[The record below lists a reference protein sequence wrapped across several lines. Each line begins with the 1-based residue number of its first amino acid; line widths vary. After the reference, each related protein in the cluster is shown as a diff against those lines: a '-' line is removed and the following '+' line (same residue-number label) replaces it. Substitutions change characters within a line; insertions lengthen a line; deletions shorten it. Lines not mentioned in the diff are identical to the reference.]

1 MSVVIKSSVVDVLE
15 TMASIISP
23 TAYAISK
30 ALVKSGN
37 DISQSTDNLDEL
49 NEKAKKVE
57 IESKALLAQA
67 KVEQELSIA
76 RRIMCAQEVEI
87 EEYYDINGKGGVG
100 LKAEQE
106 SITFGVSGEGSKV
119 TKRIIKFS
127 GFNEKF
133 IQEIKTEID
142 SIEMSQIVESQQNK

>member
-1 MSVVIKSSVVDVLE
+1 MSVAITSIALEVLKIL
-15 TMASIISP
+15 TGQ
-23 TAYAISK
+23 TGYAISK
-30 ALVKSGN
+30 ILEKSGN
-37 DISQSTDNLDEL
+37 EISESTANLDEL

-57 IESKALLAQA
+57 IESKALLSQA

-100 LKAEQE
+100 LKTEQGG
-106 SITFGVSGEGSKV
+106 TTLGVSGEGSKV
-119 TKRIIKFS
+119 TKRVIKFS

-133 IQEIKTEID
+133 IQEIKAEID
-142 SIEMSQIVESQQNK
+142 NIEVSEIMESKQKK

>member
-1 MSVVIKSSVVDVLE
+1 MSVAITPAALE
-15 TMASIISP
+15 ALKLIMNP
-23 TAYAISK
+23 TGYVISK
-30 ALVKSGN
+30 ILEKSGN
-37 DISQSTDNLDEL
+37 EISESTANLDEL

-87 EEYYDINGKGGVG
+87 EEYYDINGKGAVG
-100 LKAEQE
+100 LKTEQE
-106 SITFGVSGEGSKV
+106 GITFGASGEGSKV

-127 GFNEKF
+127 GFNEKY
-133 IQEIKTEID
+133 IQKIRAEID
-142 SIEMSQIVESQQNK
+142 NIEISEIVESKQS